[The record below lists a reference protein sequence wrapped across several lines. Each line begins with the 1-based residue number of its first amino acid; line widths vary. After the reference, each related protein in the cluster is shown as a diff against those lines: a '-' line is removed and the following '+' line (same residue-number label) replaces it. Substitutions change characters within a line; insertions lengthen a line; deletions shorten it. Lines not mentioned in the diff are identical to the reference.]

1 MSGVI
6 PVVLLLYPLMCISLK
21 VLLKTDTRCSRWL
34 KAIADRM
41 TVRESHADSDAERTA
56 NVSDVGNLPERLVNP
71 LDYREL
77 SQGAEELQGLI
88 QNRCSANNDGI

>member
-1 MSGVI
+1 
-6 PVVLLLYPLMCISLK
+6 
-21 VLLKTDTRCSRWL
+21 
-34 KAIADRM
+34 M

-56 NVSDVGNLPERLVNP
+56 NVSDVGNLPDRLVNP

-88 QNRCSANNDGI
+88 RN